1 MTSPLRG
8 LRGAIAGFGRMGMTH
23 YSILNCHPDVEFVAI
38 CDPSSF
44 IRNKVEQHLGI
55 DTFGDHEEM
64 IRGSSLDFILIATP
78 TGTHKDCALEAIS
91 NGVHTFMEKPLAVTP
106 DDGATILRAL
116 SENPVVNQVGYVLRF
131 NDIFLAIKEILT
143 DNLLGDIISFKAEVR
158 GPTILRDVKEG
169 WRAKKSQ
176 GGGCLHDFASHAVD
190 LICYLFGPPN
200 QVSGSTLQKIY
211 SANVDDAVYSTMT
224 YKSGT
229 VGTLQ
234 ANWSDASYR
243 KPTYNLDI
251 LCKGGRIVADLHQFK
266 IFFRDE
272 PGSTKYRRGWNTVYV
287 TDIAEP
293 VRFYLRGYEFT
304 RQLDYFIE
312 QIRDAAT
319 ENLSSFQDGYTT
331 DRIIGMIAADAD
343 TQRES
348 HG

>member
-1 MTSPLRG
+1 
-8 LRGAIAGFGRMGMTH
+8 MGMTH
-23 YSILNCHPDVEFVAI
+23 YSILNGHPDVDFVAI

-55 DTFGDHEEM
+55 DTYEDHEAM
-64 IRGSSLDFILIATP
+64 IRQSSLDFILIATP
-78 TGTHKDCALEAIS
+78 TGTHKDCALSSIS
-91 NGVHTFMEKPLAVTP
+91 SGVHMFMEKPLAVTTE
-106 DDGATILRAL
+106 DGDAILQGLA
-116 SENPVVNQVGYVLRF
+116 ENPVVNQVGYVLRF
-131 NDIFLAIKEILT
+131 NDIFLAIKQILI
-143 DNLLGDIISFKAEVR
+143 DNLLGDILSFSAKVR

-190 LICYLFGPPN
+190 LICYLFGPPDGI
-200 QVSGSTLQKIY
+200 SGSMLQKIY

-224 YKSGT
+224 YDSGA

-251 LCKGGRIVADLHQFK
+251 LCKGGRIIADLHEFK
-266 IFFRDE
+266 IFFRGE
-272 PGSTKYRRGWNTVYV
+272 PASTKYRKGWNTVYV

-304 RQLDYFIE
+304 RQLDYFIA
-312 QIRDAAT
+312 QIRDGAT

-331 DRIIGMIAADAD
+331 DRVISAIAADAA
-343 TQRES
+343 TGRKA